1 MLIDKIFLT
10 GILIYVKGKQ
20 GLIIAVIIIAILAAL
35 GYFYFGKSASLPG
48 AKSTVFTSIQDALSK
63 SLSLKCEYTDTN
75 GIKATAYIK
84 NGAVRAD
91 TTSPNVNESGSV
103 IMKDKK
109 MYFWN
114 AQGGFMMEIPDVT
127 PEPGSSAPKEASQ
140 AENIMKDLD
149 QYKESCKPAVVSD
162 SLFTPPSDVK
172 FTDFSNMFQVPTG
185 AQQQA
190 QPTVDQKQIEELM
203 KQYSQ
208 PPDSSG
214 E

>member
-1 MLIDKIFLT
+1 M
-10 GILIYVKGKQ
+10 KGKQ
-20 GLIIAVIIIAILAAL
+20 GLIIAVIIIVILAAL
-35 GYFYFGKSASLPG
+35 GYFYFGKSANLPG
-48 AKSTVFTSIQDALSK
+48 TKGPVFTSIQDALSK

-75 GIKATAYIK
+75 GIKTTAYIK

-91 TTSPNVNESGSV
+91 TTSPNANESGSV
-103 IMKDKK
+103 IVKDKK

-127 PEPGSSAPKEASQ
+127 PEPDSSTPKEASQ

-149 QYKESCKPAVVSD
+149 QYKENCKSAVVSD
-162 SLFTPPSDVK
+162 SLFTPPGDVK
-172 FTDFSNMFQVPTG
+172 FTDFSKMLQVPTG
-185 AQQQA
+185 TQQQA